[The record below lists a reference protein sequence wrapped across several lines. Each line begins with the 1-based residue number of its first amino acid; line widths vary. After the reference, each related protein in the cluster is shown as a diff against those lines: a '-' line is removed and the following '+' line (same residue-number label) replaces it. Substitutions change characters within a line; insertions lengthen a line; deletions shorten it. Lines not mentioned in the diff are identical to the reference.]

1 MQYVKCL
8 AQGLA
13 LKWKE
18 LFFMSLESVKEHL
31 VFTFLRKE
39 RRSQWERGTAIST
52 HRQRQ
57 DLNLGPQAAGC
68 AVQTW
73 AR

>member
-18 LFFMSLESVKEHL
+18 LFFTSLESVKEHL

-39 RRSQWERGTAIST
+39 WRPHWEKDLPYTLTANGRT
-52 HRQRQ
+52 
-57 DLNLGPQAAGC
+57 
-68 AVQTW
+68 
-73 AR
+73 